1 MPKRSGSSC
10 AMGGDKASR
19 AVFYMRDNIRVQ
31 KIKNATA
38 AHLSSLTEVNTAA
51 NMNREVEQA
60 R

>member
-1 MPKRSGSSC
+1 
-10 AMGGDKASR
+10 
-19 AVFYMRDNIRVQ
+19 MRDNIRVQ

-38 AHLSSLTEVNTAA
+38 PHLSSLTEVNTAA